1 MPGAVTES
9 SLWSLSVD
17 PIAAQMLLLK
27 CRGDEIWDEDAC
39 RAARLPEAWIEELKD
54 RFESGFDSDRNS
66 IYVKGRLVN
75 QYEGISDLHLAYKLA
90 EYLGIDW
97 QRVTANAI
105 SRTAQVDAIK
115 AEIDE
120 L

>member
-1 MPGAVTES
+1 M
-9 SLWSLSVD
+9 D
-17 PIAAQMLLLK
+17 PISAQMLLLK
-27 CRGDEIWDEDAC
+27 CRGDEIWDDEAC
-39 RAARLPEAWIEELKD
+39 RAARIPQAWIEEMKD
-54 RFESGFDSDRNS
+54 RFESGFDADRNS
-66 IYVKGRLVN
+66 IYVDGKLVN
-75 QYEGISDLHLAYKLA
+75 QYEGVSDLHLAYKLA

-97 QRVTANAI
+97 QRATAHAI

>member
-1 MPGAVTES
+1 M
-9 SLWSLSVD
+9 D
-17 PIAAQMLLLK
+17 PISAQMLLLK
-27 CRGDEIWDEDAC
+27 CRGDEIWDDEAC
-39 RAARLPEAWIEELKD
+39 RAARIQQAWIEEMKD
-54 RFESGFDSDRNS
+54 RFESGFDADRNS
-66 IYVKGRLVN
+66 IYVDGKLVN
-75 QYEGISDLHLAYKLA
+75 QYEGVSDLHLAYKLA

-97 QRVTANAI
+97 QRATAHAI

>member
-1 MPGAVTES
+1 M
-9 SLWSLSVD
+9 D

-27 CRGDEIWDEDAC
+27 CQGDEIWDAETC
-39 RAARLPEAWIEELKD
+39 RAARVPQAWVEELKE

-66 IYVKGRLVN
+66 IYVDGRLVN
-75 QYEGISDLHLAYKLA
+75 QYEGISDLHLACKIA
-90 EYLGIDW
+90 EHLGIDW
-97 QRVTANAI
+97 RRVTAHAI

>member
-1 MPGAVTES
+1 MCIR
-9 SLWSLSVD
+9 D
-17 PIAAQMLLLK
+17 
-27 CRGDEIWDEDAC
+27 
-39 RAARLPEAWIEELKD
+39 
-54 RFESGFDSDRNS
+54 
-66 IYVKGRLVN
+66 RLVN
-75 QYEGISDLHLAYKLA
+75 QYEGVSDLHLAYKLA

-97 QRVTANAI
+97 QRATAHAI